1 MFFRSLASFRVYLYN
16 SVRNASLDYLKHK
29 DVEGNYLQKMLDSH
43 STTFRME
50 EEEEGFFSEEVYR
63 QLLQTIDALPDRCT
77 VVCDGM
83 GGANGGNIASATA
96 VDYISTKITDL
107 YKDDMT
113 KEQIGELMAEIV
125 VNANM
130 KVFEMSMKDPEL
142 TGMGTT
148 CEFVFVKD
156 TTVHVVHVGD
166 SRTYAIRGGKIK
178 QLTEDHSVV
187 QEMVRRGELTYEQA
201 QNHPNKNFIT
211 RALGI
216 KPSVRLDY
224 IEANFIYGDV
234 LLICTDGLSNCV
246 TTGDM
251 VKICHENRGEGL
263 ITKLVDKVKD
273 GGGSDNI
280 TATVI
285 Y

>member
-1 MFFRSLASFRVYLYN
+1 MEIFSKSDIGL
-16 SVRNASLDYLKHK
+16 VRTQNQDDCRFGVISPSCAW
-29 DVEGNYLQKMLDSH
+29 V
-43 STTFRME
+43 
-50 EEEEGFFSEEVYR
+50 
-63 QLLQTIDALPDRCT
+63 

-83 GGANGGNIASATA
+83 GGANGGNIASASA
-96 VDYISTKITDL
+96 VEYISQEIEKMYSDDL
-107 YKDDMT
+107 SKSELSTLMT
-113 KEQIGELMAEIV
+113 EIV
-125 VNANM
+125 SQAN
-130 KVFEMSMKDPEL
+130 KVIFDMAQNDVEL

-148 CEFVFVKD
+148 CEFVLVKD

-187 QEMVRRGELTYEQA
+187 QEMVRRGEITAEQA

-216 KPSVRLDY
+216 KPSVHLDY
-224 IEANFIYGDV
+224 IETNFIYGDI
-234 LLICTDGLSNCV
+234 LLVCTDGFSNCV

-263 ITKLVDKVKD
+263 TDTLVEKAKE
-273 GGGSDNI
+273 GGGTDNI
-280 TATVI
+280 TVAVV

>member
-1 MFFRSLASFRVYLYN
+1 LEVFSKSDIGLVRTQNQDDFRFGVISPSCVWA
-16 SVRNASLDYLKHK
+16 
-29 DVEGNYLQKMLDSH
+29 
-43 STTFRME
+43 
-50 EEEEGFFSEEVYR
+50 
-63 QLLQTIDALPDRCT
+63 

-96 VDYISTKITDL
+96 TEYISTKITDL
-107 YKDDMT
+107 YKEDMT

-125 VNANM
+125 MNANLQ
-130 KVFEMSMKDPEL
+130 VFELASKDPEL
-142 TGMGTT
+142 AGMGTT

-187 QEMVRRGELTYEQA
+187 QEMVRRGELTYDQA
-201 QNHPNKNFIT
+201 ENHPNKNFIT
-211 RALGI
+211 
-216 KPSVRLDY
+216 RLDY

-246 TTGDM
+246 STGDM
-251 VKICHENRGEGL
+251 VKICHENRGDSL
-263 ITKLVDKVKD
+263 INKLVECAKE
-273 GGGSDNI
+273 GGGQDNI

>member
-1 MFFRSLASFRVYLYN
+1 MEVFSKSDIGL
-16 SVRNASLDYLKHK
+16 VRNQNQDDCRFGVISPSCVWA
-29 DVEGNYLQKMLDSH
+29 
-43 STTFRME
+43 
-50 EEEEGFFSEEVYR
+50 
-63 QLLQTIDALPDRCT
+63 

-263 ITKLVDKVKD
+263 ITKLVDKAKD

-280 TATVI
+280 PATVI

>member
-1 MFFRSLASFRVYLYN
+1 MEVFSKSDIGLVRSQNQDDCRFGVISPSCVWA
-16 SVRNASLDYLKHK
+16 
-29 DVEGNYLQKMLDSH
+29 
-43 STTFRME
+43 
-50 EEEEGFFSEEVYR
+50 
-63 QLLQTIDALPDRCT
+63 

-96 VDYISTKITDL
+96 VEYISREIERMYSDDL
-107 YKDDMT
+107 SKAELSTLMT
-113 KEQIGELMAEIV
+113 EIV
-125 VNANM
+125 SQANIEIYNM
-130 KVFEMSMKDPEL
+130 ARNDVEL

-148 CEFVFVKD
+148 CEFILVKD
-156 TTVHVVHVGD
+156 TIVHVVHIGD

-187 QEMVRRGELTYEQA
+187 QEMVRRGEITAEQA
-201 QNHPNKNFIT
+201 QTHPNKNFIT

-216 KPSVRLDY
+216 KPEVHLDY

-246 TTGDM
+246 STGDM
-251 VKICHENRGEGL
+251 VKICHENRGESL
-263 ITKLVDKVKD
+263 PNALVEKAKE

-280 TATVI
+280 TVTVV

>member
-1 MFFRSLASFRVYLYN
+1 MEIFSKSDIGL
-16 SVRNASLDYLKHK
+16 VRTQNQDDCRFGVISPSCAW
-29 DVEGNYLQKMLDSH
+29 
-43 STTFRME
+43 
-50 EEEEGFFSEEVYR
+50 
-63 QLLQTIDALPDRCT
+63 A

-83 GGANGGNIASATA
+83 GGANGGNIASASA
-96 VDYISTKITDL
+96 VEYISQEIEKMYSEDL
-107 YKDDMT
+107 SKSELSTLMT
-113 KEQIGELMAEIV
+113 EIV
-125 VNANM
+125 SQANQVIFDM
-130 KVFEMSMKDPEL
+130 AQEDIEL

-148 CEFVFVKD
+148 CEFVLVKD

-187 QEMVRRGELTYEQA
+187 QEMVRRGEITSEQA

-216 KPSVRLDY
+216 KPSVHLDY
-224 IEANFIYGDV
+224 IETNFIYGDV
-234 LLICTDGLSNCV
+234 LLVCTDGFSNCV

-263 ITKLVDKVKD
+263 TDTLVEKAKE
-273 GGGSDNI
+273 GGGTDNI
-280 TATVI
+280 TVAVV

>member
-1 MFFRSLASFRVYLYN
+1 MKSFGLTDKGK
-16 SVRNASLDYLKHK
+16 VRK
-29 DVEGNYLQKMLDSH
+29 DNQDS
-43 STTFRME
+43 FAAGE
-50 EEEEGFFSEEVYR
+50 
-63 QLLQTIDALPDRCT
+63 LPGGVVWA

-83 GGANGGNIASATA
+83 GGAAGGSVASQTAVKMITEKIASGYQHGMSDRSIKNLLT
-96 VDYISTKITDL
+96 S
-107 YKDDMT
+107 
-113 KEQIGELMAEIV
+113 V
-125 VNANM
+125 VENANSSIY
-130 KVFEMSMKDPEL
+130 EMSCSVESL
-142 TGMGTT
+142 NGMGTT
-148 CEFVFVKD
+148 VVAAMIRDRELYL
-156 TTVHVVHVGD
+156 VHAGD
-166 SRTYAIRGGKIK
+166 SRAYRISQEGIT
-178 QLTEDHSVV
+178 QLTRDHSVV
-187 QEMVRRGELTYEQA
+187 QDMVRRGELTYEQA

-263 ITKLVDKVKD
+263 ITKLVDKAKD

>member
-1 MFFRSLASFRVYLYN
+1 MEVLSKSDVGLIRTQNQDDFRFGVISPSCVWA
-16 SVRNASLDYLKHK
+16 
-29 DVEGNYLQKMLDSH
+29 
-43 STTFRME
+43 
-50 EEEEGFFSEEVYR
+50 
-63 QLLQTIDALPDRCT
+63 

-107 YKDDMT
+107 YKRDMT

-125 VNANM
+125 MQANRRI
-130 KVFEMSMKDPEL
+130 FDLASHDPEL
-142 TGMGTT
+142 AGMGTT

-178 QLTEDHSVV
+178 QLTEDHSVA
-187 QEMVRRGELTYEQA
+187 QEVERRGELTDEEGQH
-201 QNHPNKNFIT
+201 HPNKNFIT

-216 KPSVRLDY
+216 KTSVRLDY

-234 LLICTDGLSNCV
+234 LLICSDGLSNHV

-251 VKICHENRGEGL
+251 VKICHENRGEDL
-263 ITKLVDKVKD
+263 INKLIDCAKE

>member
-1 MFFRSLASFRVYLYN
+1 LEVFSKSDIGL
-16 SVRNASLDYLKHK
+16 VRNQNQDDCRFGVISPSCVWA
-29 DVEGNYLQKMLDSH
+29 
-43 STTFRME
+43 
-50 EEEEGFFSEEVYR
+50 
-63 QLLQTIDALPDRCT
+63 

-156 TTVHVVHVGD
+156 TTVHVSASVLRV
-166 SRTYAIRGGKIK
+166 
-178 QLTEDHSVV
+178 LTRQQIFALPLRDAESCSV
-187 QEMVRRGELTYEQA
+187 
-201 QNHPNKNFIT
+201 
-211 RALGI
+211 
-216 KPSVRLDY
+216 
-224 IEANFIYGDV
+224 
-234 LLICTDGLSNCV
+234 LS
-246 TTGDM
+246 
-251 VKICHENRGEGL
+251 
-263 ITKLVDKVKD
+263 
-273 GGGSDNI
+273 SP
-280 TATVI
+280 
-285 Y
+285 

>member
-1 MFFRSLASFRVYLYN
+1 MEVFSKSDIGL
-16 SVRNASLDYLKHK
+16 VRTQNQDDCRFGVISPSCVWA
-29 DVEGNYLQKMLDSH
+29 
-43 STTFRME
+43 
-50 EEEEGFFSEEVYR
+50 
-63 QLLQTIDALPDRCT
+63 

-96 VDYISTKITDL
+96 VEHISSQISELFNDNMS
-107 YKDDMT
+107 KD
-113 KEQIGELMAEIV
+113 QISELMAEIV
-125 VNANM
+125 VEANM
-130 KVFEMSMKDPEL
+130 KVYEMSVSDPDL

-156 TTVHVVHVGD
+156 TTVHIVHVGD

-224 IEANFIYGDV
+224 IETEFVYGDV

-246 TTGDM
+246 STCDM
-251 VKICHENRGEGL
+251 VKTCHENRGEGL
-263 ITKLVDKVKD
+263 IIKLVEKAKE
-273 GGGSDNI
+273 GGGTDNI

>member
-1 MFFRSLASFRVYLYN
+1 MEIFSKSDIGL
-16 SVRNASLDYLKHK
+16 VRTQNQDDCRFGVISQSCAW
-29 DVEGNYLQKMLDSH
+29 
-43 STTFRME
+43 
-50 EEEEGFFSEEVYR
+50 
-63 QLLQTIDALPDRCT
+63 A

-96 VDYISTKITDL
+96 VEYISTEIQKMFSEDL
-107 YKDDMT
+107 SKAELSTLMT
-113 KEQIGELMAEIV
+113 EIV
-125 VNANM
+125 SQANREIFKM
-130 KVFEMSMKDPEL
+130 AQNDVEL

-148 CEFVFVKD
+148 CEFVLVKD
-156 TTVHVVHVGD
+156 TTCHVVHVGD

-187 QEMVRRGELTYEQA
+187 QEMVRRGEITAEQA
-201 QNHPNKNFIT
+201 QTHPNKNFIT

-216 KPSVRLDY
+216 KSDVHLDY

-234 LLICTDGLSNCV
+234 LLVCTDGFSNCV
-246 TTGDM
+246 SSGDM
-251 VKICHENRGEGL
+251 VKLCHENRGEGL
-263 ITKLVDKVKD
+263 TDKLVEKAKE

-280 TATVI
+280 TVAVI